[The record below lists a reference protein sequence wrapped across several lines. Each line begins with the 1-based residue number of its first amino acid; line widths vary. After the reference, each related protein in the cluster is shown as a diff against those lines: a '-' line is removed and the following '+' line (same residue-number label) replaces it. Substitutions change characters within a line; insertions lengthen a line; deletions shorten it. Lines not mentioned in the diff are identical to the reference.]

1 MTGSRKL
8 DQTDKRPHKSL
19 YKGGYVTSADYICE
33 LIFKIRAEIFKTV
46 YPESFWNTGKFK
58 GQYVGQKIQASKLL
72 KKYSPASIIRAVK
85 QVRPV
90 KLNDPKLK
98 PVIEKFERQQSEREI
113 VKIEPKPIN
122 NAPKRKTKRSKL
134 EGL

>member
-1 MTGSRKL
+1 M
-8 DQTDKRPHKSL
+8 
-19 YKGGYVTSADYICE
+19 YKGGYVSSADYICE
-33 LIFKIRAEIFKTV
+33 LIFQIRAEIFKTV

-72 KKYSPASIIRAVK
+72 KQYSAPAIIKAVK
-85 QVRPV
+85 KAKPV

-98 PVIEKFERQQSEREI
+98 IWMEKFEREQKGKEL
-113 VKIEPKPIN
+113 VKIDPKPIR
-122 NAPKRKTKRSKL
+122 PSKPLKKRSKL